1 MRRVIVCVAVV
12 GLALTGGCSS
22 SKSGNSGSGGGGGA
36 ASGSGGSGN
45 TGNTTANTCAI
56 FPADDA
62 WNTDVSAAS
71 ADATWTAN
79 VQALAAGVNIHP
91 DFGGQGA
98 YGIPVN
104 FVPKS
109 QPMAPVTFDSYA
121 DESDPGPYPF
131 PGPNDVHI
139 EGHTPM
145 ACDGDCHLLVV
156 QEGTCMLYEGY
167 ACQYQSDGWHCS
179 NGAKWDLSKNSYGQR
194 PVGWTSADAAGLA
207 VTPGILRYSEVLA
220 GAVNHAIRFTLSCTT
235 DKYVRPATHFAVP
248 SNSQCDPNNPSPTMP
263 PMGLRLR
270 LKKAFDITTF
280 RPNVQVILRA
290 FQHYGLLLADNG
302 SNFYFQGD
310 DNPAWDDADLSEL
323 KSISSNQFEV
333 VAPVPPL
340 QP

>member
-1 MRRVIVCVAVV
+1 MF
-12 GLALTGGCSS
+12 GLVSVLFGCSG
-22 SKSGNSGSGGGGGA
+22 SKADGNGNGG
-36 ASGSGGSGN
+36 GGSGN
-45 TGNTTANTCAI
+45 TGNVPNTCPM

-62 WNTDVSAAS
+62 WNTDVYAQG

-79 VQALAAGVNIHP
+79 VQALAGGVNLHP

-104 FVPKS
+104 FVPES
-109 QPMAPVTFDSYA
+109 QPLVPVAFDWYP

-139 EGHTPM
+139 EGHTPS

-167 ACQYQSDGWHCS
+167 ACEYQADGWHCG
-179 NGAKWDLSKNSYGQR
+179 NGAKWDLTRNSYGQR
-194 PVGWTSADAAGLA
+194 TEGWTSADAAGLA
-207 VTPGILRYSEVLA
+207 ITPGILRYSEVLA

-235 DKYVRPATHFAVP
+235 DKYVKPATHFAVP
-248 SNSQCDPNNPSPTMP
+248 SNDHCNPDIPDPNMP

-270 LKKAFDITTF
+270 LKKDFDVTTF
-280 RPNVQVILRA
+280 RPNVQVILTA
-290 FQHYGLLLADNG
+290 FQHYGLILADNG
-302 SNFYFQGD
+302 SDFYFQGD
-310 DNPAWDDADLSEL
+310 DNPAWDDADLDEL
-323 KSISSNQFEV
+323 KSISSAEFEV
-333 VAPVPPL
+333 IAPVPPL